1 MEADELELQCQE
13 YAEEEVRVRGLLE
26 EQTQL
31 RAAEEAQKKVSA
43 TKGVVYCFEVVTVL
57 NGRN

>member
-1 MEADELELQCQE
+1 MEADELELQRQE

-31 RAAEEAQKKVSA
+31 REAEEAQKKVG
-43 TKGVVYCFEVVTVL
+43 TTRGGV
-57 NGRN
+57 